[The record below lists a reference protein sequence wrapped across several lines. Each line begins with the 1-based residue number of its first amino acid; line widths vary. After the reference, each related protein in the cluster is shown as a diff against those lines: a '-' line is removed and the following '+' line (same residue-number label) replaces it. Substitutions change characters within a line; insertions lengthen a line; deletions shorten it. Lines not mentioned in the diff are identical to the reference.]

1 MSSLR
6 IFALTVLLVLPATL
20 LAQQQPTAAEAAFIY
35 ELNRARQNP
44 DRYDAEN
51 ALGGIINGVTPQ
63 PPLALNLSLVESARW
78 HAQDMATNAYFGHQR
93 PAGLGGQW
101 PNWMAR
107 HKWKGSSP
115 ASAYP
120 LYSAWTDDANY
131 IESLAVVGTGG
142 SSISYSPTAALKAL
156 IIDAGVSPPGHRY
169 HMLGMT
175 AFNAAFREIGT
186 GYAEGLGW
194 QAGVNAAAYWAI
206 HTGRRDTD
214 PVWLMGVVYNDTNN
228 NGRFDQGEGLAG
240 VTVSATGSTTNSVQT
255 GTAGMYMM
263 QVNAGTTN
271 LSCSGGSFSGTA
283 TRSITVGTANLEVDF
298 CSGRSSGELDFEFQG
313 IGGGPVL
320 TVSSSMGVFNSP
332 APGTPSS
339 QQSYTVSGVRL
350 VGNVTITAPTDF
362 QVSLTSGSGFGAN
375 VQLVPSGGTL
385 ASTTVYVRFNPPAS
399 SGASGNITHGTGGAL
414 DSPVNVIGTVST
426 NPAVFCNP
434 TSLNLAAARMGV
446 TSGEQSYTLSGY
458 NLAANITVTAPS
470 DFQVSLTSGSGF
482 TGGLT
487 VNHSGG
493 TVAPTTIYVRYTPT
507 SLGATGNVTNVA
519 GAASQNVTVNGT
531 VTNPPQITVN
541 PSALT
546 LVAPTLG
553 TPSAEQT
560 FTVSG
565 QYLDG
570 DISLTAPAGFEFT
583 LTSGSGYTTGF
594 NLTPT
599 AGVVASTTVYVR
611 FLGGSAS
618 ASGNI
623 DCTSNL
629 ATTRQVALNGSVA
642 PPPSLTV
649 TPLSLS
655 FVSQGTTIPSGERTF
670 TVSGAN
676 LVGQV
681 TLTASTAFEISL
693 TSGSG
698 YGPSLMLSPTG
709 GTVATTTI
717 YARFT
722 PSATGTTPGTVS
734 VTSPG
739 ATTRIV
745 NLTGTISTGGG
756 TGGSSDD
763 GGGGGCNG
771 SNGSLPWLLLLA
783 LLALPTL
790 RRRAI
795 DARRPTDA

>member
-1 MSSLR
+1 M
-6 IFALTVLLVLPATL
+6 T
-20 LAQQQPTAAEAAFIY
+20 
-35 ELNRARQNP
+35 
-44 DRYDAEN
+44 
-51 ALGGIINGVTPQ
+51 Q

-78 HAQDMATNAYFGHQR
+78 HAQDMEALSYFAHQR
-93 PAGLGGQW
+93 PAPGLQH

-107 HKWKGSSP
+107 HKWKGTSP

-120 LYSAWTDDANY
+120 LVTSWTDDANY
-131 IESLAVVGTGG
+131 IESLAGIW
-142 SSISYSPTAALKAL
+142 SSAPISYSAADALEAL
-156 IIDAGVSPPGHRY
+156 IRDAYLVGQGQPPGHRI
-169 HMLGMT
+169 HLLGLN
-175 AFNAAFREIGT
+175 AFNAAFREVGT
-186 GYAEGLGW
+186 GYIEG
-194 QAGVNAAAYWAI
+194 AGQPGYAYGAYWAI

-214 PVWLMGVVYNDTNN
+214 PAWLMGVVYNDANN
-228 NGRFDQGEGLAG
+228 NGRFDQGEGLSG

-263 QVNAGTTN
+263 QVSAGTTN
-271 LSCSGGSFSGTA
+271 LTCSGGAFSGTA
-283 TRSITVGTANLEVDF
+283 TRSITVGAANLEVDF
-298 CSGRSSGELDFEFQG
+298 CSGRTSGELNFEFQS

-320 TVSSSMGVFNSP
+320 TINSSMGVFNAP
-332 APGTPSS
+332 TPGPGTPSS

-362 QVSLTSGSGFGAN
+362 QVSLTSGSGFGAS

-434 TSLNLAAARMGV
+434 TSLNLAAARMGL

-531 VTNPPQITVN
+531 VTDPPQITVN

-783 LLALPTL
+783 LLALPAL